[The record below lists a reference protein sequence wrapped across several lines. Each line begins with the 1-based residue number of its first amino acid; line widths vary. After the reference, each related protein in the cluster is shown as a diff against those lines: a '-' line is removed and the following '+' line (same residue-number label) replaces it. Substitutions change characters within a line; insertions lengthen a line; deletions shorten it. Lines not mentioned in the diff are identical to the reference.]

1 MNITVLGTGMVGQTV
16 SKRLVELG
24 HKVTMGTRNPDT
36 TLSRTEPDR
45 MTGITFSEWHKTNPQ
60 VCLVTFSESV
70 KGADL
75 IINATY
81 GFASLEVLESIGES
95 LLDGKVLL
103 DISNPLDFS
112 KGLPPSLFVCN
123 TDSLGEQIQNR
134 FPGLKVVKSLNTMNV
149 YIQMNP
155 GSLPGD
161 HNVFVSGN
169 DKDAKAMVKELLI
182 SIGWREQTIIDL
194 GDITSARGTEMLL
207 PIWVRLWS
215 TLGDINF
222 NFHIQRAK

>member
-24 HKVTMGTRNPDT
+24 HKVTMGTRNPDS

-45 MTGITFSEWHKTNPQ
+45 MTGITFSEWHKANPQ

-75 IINATY
+75 IINATS
-81 GFASLEVLESIGES
+81 GFASLEVLEMAGES
-95 LLDGKVLL
+95 ALDGKVLL

-134 FPGLKVVKSLNTMNV
+134 FSGLKVVKSLNTMNA

-155 GSLPGD
+155 GLLPGD
-161 HNVFVSGN
+161 HNVFISGN
-169 DKDAKAMVKELLI
+169 DKGAKAIVKDLLI

-215 TLGDINF
+215 TFGNINF
-222 NFHIQRAK
+222 NFHIQQAK

>member
-1 MNITVLGTGMVGQTV
+1 MSQG
-16 SKRLVELG
+16 VECYSCLP
-24 HKVTMGTRNPDT
+24 KTAWPPT
-36 TLSRTEPDR
+36 S
-45 MTGITFSEWHKTNPQ
+45 GITFSEWHKTNPQ

-81 GFASLEVLESIGES
+81 GFASLEVLELIGEA
-95 LLDGKVLL
+95 LLEGKVLL

-182 SIGWREQTIIDL
+182 SIGWKEQTIIDL